1 MAEPVGPLSPLGNA
15 PTLPEALLCVE
26 CRREW
31 LRRGER
37 WRAYAADVDGEP
49 EVGLYCPRCAARE
62 FDD

>member
-1 MAEPVGPLSPLGNA
+1 VGPPSSLRNA
-15 PTLPEALLCVE
+15 PTPAAALACVE

-37 WRAYAADVDGEP
+37 WRAYVADVDGEF